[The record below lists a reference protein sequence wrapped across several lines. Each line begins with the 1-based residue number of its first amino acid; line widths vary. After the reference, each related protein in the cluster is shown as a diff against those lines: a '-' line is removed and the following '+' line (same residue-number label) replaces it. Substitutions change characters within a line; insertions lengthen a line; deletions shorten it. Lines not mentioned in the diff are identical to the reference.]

1 MESCLANTYK
11 RFPLELVSGKGALAY
26 DAQGKEYIDLGS
38 GIGVNLLGYCDEGWT
53 KAVMEQLLR
62 LQHCSNLY
70 ESAPAAE
77 LARVLCKRTGLS
89 RVFFSNSG
97 AEANECAIKVA
108 RKWAETEKCLP
119 QSYIIT
125 LNRSFHGRTIATL
138 SATGQEVYHRDFGP
152 LLSGFLHCEVGDKV
166 GLERLLHDYP
176 CSAIMLEVVQGE
188 GGVMPIGREFAEFVQ
203 KCVEKHNLLLITDE
217 VQLGNGR
224 SGQLYGYMHYNLHPD
239 IVTTAKGLGG
249 GLPIG
254 ATLLGERVAEVLQ
267 PGMHGSTFGGNPVA
281 CAGGV
286 EIMCRLD
293 ADFLRGVE
301 ERSAYIRKE
310 LEQAEGISQ
319 FSGLGL
325 MLGFVPPVAAR
336 EFAEELLSEGVLVTT
351 AKDKIR
357 LLPPL
362 NIPMDVLKTA
372 VQTIK
377 RCAAA
382 KGGNP

>member
-1 MESCLANTYK
+1 MKNCLANTYK
-11 RFPLELVSGKGALAY
+11 RMPLEIVRGKGAFAY

-53 KAVMEQLLR
+53 KAVTEQLLR

-77 LARVLCKRTGLS
+77 LARLLCERTGLT

-108 RKWAETEKCLP
+108 RKWAETEKSLP

-138 SATGQEVYHRDFGP
+138 SATGQEVYHQDFAP
-152 LLSGFLHCEVGDKV
+152 LLSGFLHCEVGDKE
-166 GLERLLHDYP
+166 GLERLIQQYP

-188 GGVMPIGREFAEFVQ
+188 GGVMPIGREFAAFVQ
-203 KCVEKHNLLLITDE
+203 ECVEKYQLLLITDE

-224 SGQLYGYMHYNLHPD
+224 SGQLYGYMHYGMRPD

-286 EIMCRLD
+286 EIMHRLD

-301 ERSAYIRKE
+301 ERSAYIRNE
-310 LEQAEGISQ
+310 LEQAAGISLV
-319 FSGLGL
+319 SGLGL

-351 AKDKIR
+351 AKHKIR

-362 NIPMDVLKTA
+362 NIPMDVLKNA

-382 KGGNP
+382 KGGTP

>member
-1 MESCLANTYK
+1 MEGYLANTYK
-11 RFPLELVSGKGALAY
+11 RLPLEIVRGRGALAY

-38 GIGVNLLGYCDEGWT
+38 GIGVNLLGYCDEGWVQ
-53 KAVMEQLLR
+53 AVTDQLQR
-62 LQHCSNLY
+62 FQHCSNLY

-77 LARVLCKRTGLS
+77 LARLLCEKTGMS

-108 RKWAETEKCLP
+108 RKWAETEKGLP
-119 QSYIIT
+119 ESYIIT
-125 LNRSFHGRTIATL
+125 LNRSFHGRTIAAL
-138 SATGQEVYHRDFGP
+138 SATGQEVYHRDFAP
-152 LLSGFLHCEVGDKV
+152 LLQGFLHCEVGDRE
-166 GLERLLHDYP
+166 GLQRLLETYP
-176 CSAIMLEVVQGE
+176 CSAIMMEVVQGE
-188 GGVMPIGREFAEFVQ
+188 GGVMPIGQEFADFVQ
-203 KCVEKHNLLLITDE
+203 KCADSYNILLITDE

-224 SGQLYGYMHYNLHPD
+224 SGKLYGYMHYGLHPD
-239 IVTTAKGLGG
+239 IITTAKGLGG

-286 EIMCRLD
+286 EIMHRLD
-293 ADFLRGVE
+293 ADFLKGVE
-301 ERSAYIRKE
+301 ERSAYIIKE

-319 FSGLGL
+319 ITGLGL

-382 KGGNP
+382 KGGTP

>member
-1 MESCLANTYK
+1 MENCLANTYK
-11 RFPLELVSGKGALAY
+11 RFPVEIVRGKGALAY
-26 DAQGKEYIDLGS
+26 DVEGKEYIDLGS

-53 KAVMEQLLR
+53 KAVTEQLLC

-77 LARVLCKRTGLS
+77 LARMLCRRTGMS

-108 RKWAETEKCLP
+108 RKWAEKGLP

-125 LNRSFHGRTIATL
+125 LNRSFHGRTLATL

-152 LLSGFLHCEVGDKV
+152 LLPGFLHCEVGDRD
-166 GLERLLHDYP
+166 GLQALLETYP
-176 CSAIMLEVVQGE
+176 CSAIMIEVVQGE
-188 GGVMPIGREFAEFVQ
+188 GGVMPIGKEFAEFVQ
-203 KCVEKHNLLLITDE
+203 DCVEKYNLLLIVDE

-224 SGQLYGYMHYNLHPD
+224 SGRLYGYMHYDLRPD
-239 IVTTAKGLGG
+239 IVSTAKGLGG

-254 ATLLGERVAEVLQ
+254 ATLLGERVAEILQ

-286 EIMCRLD
+286 EIMRRLD
-293 ADFLRGVE
+293 ADFLQGVE
-301 ERSAYIRKE
+301 ERSAYIRNE
-310 LEQAEGISQ
+310 LEQAEGISCV
-319 FSGLGL
+319 SGLGL

-336 EFAEELLSEGVLVTT
+336 DFAEELLSEGVLVTT

-362 NIPMDVLKTA
+362 NIPMDLLKTA

-377 RCAAA
+377 RCAAS
-382 KGGNP
+382 KGGTP

>member
-11 RFPLELVSGKGALAY
+11 RMPLEIVRGKGSLAY

-38 GIGVNLLGYCDEGWT
+38 GIGVNLLGYCDEGWM
-53 KAVMEQLLR
+53 KAVTEQLQR

-70 ESAPAAE
+70 DSAPAAE
-77 LARVLCKRTGLS
+77 LARMLCQRTGMS

-108 RKWAETEKCLP
+108 RKWAETEKSLP
-119 QSYIIT
+119 QSYIVT
-125 LNRSFHGRTIATL
+125 LNRSFHGRTIASL

-152 LLSGFLHCEVGDKV
+152 LLSGFLHCEVGDRD
-166 GLERLLHDYP
+166 GLQALLETYP
-176 CSAIMLEVVQGE
+176 CSAIMIEVVQGE
-188 GGVMPIGREFAEFVQ
+188 GGVMPIGREFADFIRE
-203 KCVEKHNLLLITDE
+203 CVEKYNLLLITDE

-224 SGQLYGYMHYNLHPD
+224 SGRLYGYMHYDLHPD
-239 IVTTAKGLGG
+239 IVSTAKGLGG

-254 ATLLGERVAEVLQ
+254 ATLMGERVAEVLQ

-286 EIMCRLD
+286 EILRRLD
-293 ADFLRGVE
+293 EAFLQGVE
-301 ERSAYIRKE
+301 ERSAYIRRE
-310 LEQAEGISQ
+310 LEQAEGISCV
-319 FSGLGL
+319 SGLGL
-325 MLGFVPPVAAR
+325 MLGFVPPVPAR

-362 NIPMDVLKTA
+362 NIPMDLLKTA

-377 RCAAA
+377 RCAAS
-382 KGGNP
+382 KGGTP